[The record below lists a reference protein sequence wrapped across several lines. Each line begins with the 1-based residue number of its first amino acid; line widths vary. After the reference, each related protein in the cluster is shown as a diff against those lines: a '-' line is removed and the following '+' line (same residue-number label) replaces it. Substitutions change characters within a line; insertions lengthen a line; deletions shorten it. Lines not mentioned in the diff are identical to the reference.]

1 MTTQFLHGTETI
13 ELNDGVRPVKTA
25 ASAPIFLIG
34 TADNADPAT
43 FPLNTPVLL
52 AASPR
57 LAQKLGTVGTLL
69 GAISQIYAEAGAAVI
84 VVRVASAL
92 DRPTQLANI
101 IGSPDNNTG
110 VYAALNAQTLTGVK
124 PKTFIAP
131 GFTSDR
137 PNGVIGVALSGC
149 SGTGAGAT
157 ISFSPAGAT
166 GNVVVTNGVFSV
178 QITNPG
184 DYAAGT
190 PVTATLTNCG
200 GGAAAAV
207 TTGASPNPVVAAM
220 LTVAQKLRG
229 RVYADAPSTSDAD
242 ALAYR
247 NDWSDARVVVFY
259 PAVEIWDNV
268 SAAYIPAPASASMAG
283 LTARVHNENG
293 FWFSPSNFAFNGV
306 GGVAVPINYTDD
318 PNDQADILNSNQLV
332 LTMSA
337 PNNGYPGW
345 RRWGNATCSN
355 DPEWTFEAVRTCA
368 DMIYEA
374 VQAVQAWAV
383 DKPPS
388 VQLLREMAQSMQAYF
403 DYLAKLGAIVGGK
416 VWLDPE
422 RNTPQQTSQGIWA
435 WDFDP
440 EPVAPM
446 EHIQNYAHRNQ
457 DYYTALV
464 TAVAS
469 ALNGG

>member
-34 TADNADPAT
+34 TADDADPAT

-52 AASPR
+52 AATPR
-57 LAQKLGTVGTLL
+57 LASKLGPAGTLL
-69 GAISQIYAEAGAAVI
+69 QAVTQIYAEAGAAVV
-84 VVRVASAL
+84 VVRVASSTVRA
-92 DRPTQLANI
+92 TQLSNV
-101 IGSPDNNTG
+101 IGSKANKTG
-110 VYAALNAQTLTGVK
+110 VYAALNAQSLTGVR

-137 PNGVIGVALSGC
+137 PL
-149 SGTGAGAT
+149 
-157 ISFSPAGAT
+157 
-166 GNVVVTNGVFSV
+166 
-178 QITNPG
+178 
-184 DYAAGT
+184 AAGV
-190 PVTATLTNCG
+190 P
-200 GGAAAAV
+200 
-207 TTGASPNPVVAAM
+207 SPNPVVAA
-220 LTVAQKLRG
+220 LLDVATTLRG
-229 RVYADAPSTSDAD
+229 RVYADTPSTSDAD

-247 NDWSDARVVVFY
+247 NDWTSGRITVFY
-259 PAVEIWDNV
+259 PAVEIWDATAGGYV
-268 SAAYIPAPASASMAG
+268 AAPASASNAG

-306 GGVAVPINYTDD
+306 GGVAVPIDYEDN
-318 PNDQADILNSNQLV
+318 PNDQADNLNGNQV
-332 LTMSA
+332 CLTISA
-337 PNNGYPGW
+337 PNQGYPGW
-345 RRWGNATCSN
+345 RRWGNGTCSN
-355 DPEWTFEAVRTCA
+355 DPEWVFESVRTCA

-388 VQLLREMAQSMQAYF
+388 VQLLREMAASMQGYF
-403 DYLAKLGAIVGGK
+403 DYLKKLGAIVGGR

-469 ALNGG
+469 ALNGTA

>member
-25 ASAPIFLIG
+25 ASAPIFVIG
-34 TADNADPAT
+34 TADDADEAV
-43 FPLNTPVLL
+43 FPLNTAVLL

-57 LAQKLGTVGTLL
+57 KAQKLGTSGTLL
-69 GAISQIYAEAGAAVI
+69 GAIKQIYAEGGAAVI
-84 VVRVASAL
+84 VVRVASSETRA
-92 DRPTQLANI
+92 TQLANI
-101 IGSPDNNTG
+101 IGSPTNNTG
-110 VYAALNAQTLTGVK
+110 VYAALNAQTLTGVR

-137 PNGVIGVALSGC
+137 PVN
-149 SGTGAGAT
+149 
-157 ISFSPAGAT
+157 
-166 GNVVVTNGVFSV
+166 
-178 QITNPG
+178 
-184 DYAAGT
+184 
-190 PVTATLTNCG
+190 TATPP
-200 GGAAAAV
+200 V
-207 TTGASPNPVVAAM
+207 ASPNPVVAA
-220 LTVAQKLRG
+220 LLEVATKLRG

-247 NDWSDARVVVFY
+247 NDWTSARVVVFY

-268 SAAYIPAPASASMAG
+268 AGAYVAAPASASNAG

-306 GGVAVPINYTDD
+306 GGVAVPIAYSDD
-318 PNDQADILNSNQLV
+318 PNDQADILNSSQIV
-332 LTMSA
+332 VTMSA

-345 RRWGNATCSN
+345 RRWGNATCSD
-355 DPEWTFEAVRTCA
+355 DPEWVFESVRTCA
-368 DMIYEA
+368 DMIYES

-388 VQLLREMAQSMQAYF
+388 VQLLREMAASMQGYF

>member
-25 ASAPIFLIG
+25 ASAPIFLVG
-34 TADNADPAT
+34 TAEDADPT
-43 FPLNTPVLL
+43 VFPLNTPVLL

-57 LAQKLGTVGTLL
+57 LAQGLGATGTLL
-69 GAISQIYAEAGAAVI
+69 GAISQIYAEGGAAVI
-84 VVRVASAL
+84 VVRVASSTVRA
-92 DRPTQLANI
+92 TQLANV
-101 IGSPDNNTG
+101 IGSPTNNTG
-110 VYAALNAQTLTGVK
+110 VYAALNAQSLTGVR

-137 PNGVIGVALSGC
+137 PLNS
-149 SGTGAGAT
+149 AT
-157 ISFSPAGAT
+157 P
-166 GNVVVTNGVFSV
+166 
-178 QITNPG
+178 
-184 DYAAGT
+184 
-190 PVTATLTNCG
+190 PVP
-200 GGAAAAV
+200 
-207 TTGASPNPVVAAM
+207 SPNPVVAAM
-220 LTVAQKLRG
+220 LTVATKLRG

-247 NDWSDARVVVFY
+247 NDWTDARVVVFY
-259 PAVEIWDNV
+259 PAVEIWDET
-268 SAAYIPAPASASMAG
+268 SAAYVAAPASASMAG
-283 LTARVHNENG
+283 LTSRVHNENG
-293 FWFSPSNFAFNGV
+293 FWFSPSNFPFNGV
-306 GGVAVPINYTDD
+306 GGVSVPINYTND
-318 PNDQADILNSNQLV
+318 PNDQADILNSNQIV

-355 DPEWTFEAVRTCA
+355 DPEWVFEAVRTTA

-374 VQAVQAWAV
+374 VQAVEAWAV

-388 VQLLREMAQSMQAYF
+388 AQLLREMAQSVQAYL
-403 DYLAKLGAIVGGK
+403 DYMTYLGALVGGR

-464 TAVAS
+464 AAVSA